1 MSGFRVYASVV
12 IALAFVAGGCMNS
25 GIRTADPQEEGHGV
39 TSAPAY
45 VVGPGDTLQVF
56 VWGNTELSTT
66 VPVRPDGRI
75 TTPLVE
81 DLDASGKTPT
91 EIAREMEQR
100 LARYVKHPVVTVTVT
115 QFIGRSTEQIRVVGQ
130 ATAPRTIP
138 YSADLTLL
146 DVVIAVGGLTEFA
159 AGNRA
164 SIIRRSDGKQVK
176 FPVRLN
182 DLIKNGDITANV
194 DMLPGDILIIPEA
207 WF

>member
-1 MSGFRVYASVV
+1 
-12 IALAFVAGGCMNS
+12 MNS